1 MDSRYTHHLTSKM
14 ENLGLHSEYTGP
26 EEVTLRDGKSIP
38 ISRIGSNIIS
48 VDSNKYKLDN
58 ILHGPASS
66 SNLLSVLQFTK
77 SNNVSAEFFSIF
89 FVIKN
94 LHTKQEVYKRIIE
107 DGLYQLATAASP
119 VCHSVSLSTWH
130 ARLGHASFPTVNKV
144 LSFNKLS
151 SVSLQSPRSV

>member
-66 SNLLSVLQFTK
+66 SNLLSVLQFTN
-77 SNNVSAEFFSIF
+77 SNDVSVEFFPNF
-89 FVIKN
+89 FIIKD
-94 LHTKQEVYKRIIE
+94 LHMKQELHKGITK
-107 DGLYQLATAASP
+107 DGLYQLPTAASP

-130 ARLGHASFPTVNKV
+130 ARLGHV
-144 LSFNKLS
+144 
-151 SVSLQSPRSV
+151 

>member
-66 SNLLSVLQFTK
+66 SNLLSVLQFTN
-77 SNNVSAEFFSIF
+77 SNDVSVDLFPNFFIIKESLKMVFINYQLRHLL
-89 FVIKN
+89 FVIRC
-94 LHTKQEVYKRIIE
+94 LC
-107 DGLYQLATAASP
+107 L
-119 VCHSVSLSTWH
+119 
-130 ARLGHASFPTVNKV
+130 LGMLV
-144 LSFNKLS
+144 
-151 SVSLQSPRSV
+151 